1 MSMKSGMANEEE
13 RKKILGRLSLLQEK
27 NDIPIRIKGDS
38 VNNTIR

>member
-1 MSMKSGMANEEE
+1 MASEEE

-38 VNNTIR
+38 VTTPYAEINA